1 LLYDIYPTTRWNRL
15 NLSLV
20 VMYLLLTEEHDIPSN
35 LVILNVLALAAE
47 FGDVHSY
54 DVNAVERFF
63 GIFVAGLDVIG

>member
-1 LLYDIYPTTRWNRL
+1 
-15 NLSLV
+15 
-20 VMYLLLTEEHDIPSN
+20 MYLLLTEEHDIPSN